1 MPSRPKSFSL
11 SALAAVFACLGL
23 AFFGAAPAASAP
35 KSAGGGLVIPE
46 TPAISDVVCLT
57 GCVKIREATVGGTI
71 QITGSNMDSVKQ
83 VVFRSSPKNLRV
95 EPLQVTGTRVE
106 AAVPEGAISGR
117 VRVISATNSA
127 SNPSAQILTIG
138 SQKLL
143 RAGKLTVTDATTSP
157 TKAFQYGKRNPTLRF
172 VVNGSS
178 PTLDLRVD
186 VVNAA
191 GDVIRSRFLNGVPSG
206 STQKVAWGGV
216 MNGGRN
222 APNGAYRFVIRG
234 NDGATATVANRLKR
248 KLRQASAPTN
258 TFNFRMY
265 GYIFPLRG
273 PHTYGQGIGAGRG
286 HQGIDILSRCGQPLV
301 AARAGVVYYNSYQ
314 ASGAG
319 NYLVIN
325 TKGTGGKSHVY
336 MHMPT
341 RSPLKVGTHVKT
353 GQRIGRV
360 GTTGR
365 STACHLHFEIWSG
378 PGWYQGGSF
387 LDPTRWVKAWDR
399 YS

>member
-1 MPSRPKSFSL
+1 M
-11 SALAAVFACLGL
+11 
-23 AFFGAAPAASAP
+23 
-35 KSAGGGLVIPE
+35 PE
-46 TPAISDVVCLT
+46 TPEITDVICLT
-57 GCVKIREATVGGTI
+57 GCIKIREATIDATV
-71 QITGSNMDSVKQ
+71 QVTGSNLDAVKS
-83 VVFRSSPKNLRV
+83 VVFRGQPKNLRV
-95 EPLQVTGTRVE
+95 EPRLVTKTRVE
-106 AAVPEGAISGR
+106 ATVPEGAISGR
-117 VRVISATNSA
+117 VRLLGSTGSA
-127 SNPSAQILTIG
+127 SAPSKQVLTIG
-138 SQKLL
+138 SQKLG
-143 RAGKLTVTDATTSP
+143 RAGRLTVTDATTSP
-157 TKAFQYGKRNPTLRF
+157 RKAFQYGARRPTLSF

-178 PTLDLRVD
+178 PTMDLRVD

-191 GDVIRSRFLNGVPSG
+191 GDVVRSRFLNGVAAG
-206 STQKVAWGGV
+206 SNQKVAWGGLV
-216 MNGGRN
+216 NGGRN
-222 APNGAYRFVIRG
+222 APNGNYRFVIRG
-234 NDGATATVANRLKR
+234 NDGSAASVANRLKQ
-248 KLRQASAPTN
+248 KLRKANAPAN

-301 AARAGVVYYNSYQ
+301 AARAGIVYYNSYQ

-319 NYLVIN
+319 NYIVIN

-336 MHMPT
+336 MHLPR

-387 LDPTRWVKAWDR
+387 LDPTRAVRAWDR